1 MVNVYDGSVKKK
13 VMERKYKGGKE
24 NDKYRNRK
32 KLFRLKLK
40 RKKY

>member
-1 MVNVYDGSVKKK
+1 MNVYDGSVKKK
-13 VMERKYKGGKE
+13 VMKKNKVGKE
-24 NDKYRNRK
+24 NNKYKNRK